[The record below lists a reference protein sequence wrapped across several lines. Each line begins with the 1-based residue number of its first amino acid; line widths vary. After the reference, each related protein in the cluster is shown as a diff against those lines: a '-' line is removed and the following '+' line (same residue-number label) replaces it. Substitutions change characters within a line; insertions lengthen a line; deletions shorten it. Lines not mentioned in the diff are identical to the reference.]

1 MARLFLRCV
10 CRNKMFE
17 RTFCSENTPND
28 PPVFHPERVLVL
40 SKMSRYEFEK
50 HKQPYLSEDELR
62 RRLAARGS
70 NYEGLMKRHKIHTR
84 NLESVTEALR
94 SHGVEVKVIQKHEYT
109 PEKVN
114 WADVIMSA
122 GGDGTFL
129 MAASHI
135 LTRKKPLIGVNTD
148 PSRSEGYL
156 CLPKEYS
163 GKFSHALD
171 RLLAGKFR
179 WRWRNRIR
187 ITLEGYQ
194 VSHIDP
200 VDLDDL
206 ELGAHDHLGPHRDYR
221 YQSESDDERLLHPS
235 ERTLDETETTVLP
248 IRALN
253 EIFIG
258 ETRASRTSYYE
269 LSVDGRRWEKQKS
282 SGLTVCTG
290 TGSSSWSLHINQLT
304 YQSTREIL
312 RIVNEETNSRVSV
325 DSDVITRVMRR
336 YNNSL
341 MFDASE
347 PKMTY
352 TVRDPIINGVFSVK
366 NPRGFAKRIT
376 IRSRCWDACLAVDG
390 GFSFQFND
398 GAMAYL
404 EILPEDALR
413 TVILD

>member
-1 MARLFLRCV
+1 
-10 CRNKMFE
+10 
-17 RTFCSENTPND
+17 
-28 PPVFHPERVLVL
+28 
-40 SKMSRYEFEK
+40 MSRYEFEK

-163 GKFSHALD
+163 GKFSRALD

-235 ERTLDETETTVLP
+235 ERSLDQTETTVLP

-282 SGLTVCTG
+282 SGLTV
-290 TGSSSWSLHINQLT
+290 L
-304 YQSTREIL
+304 
-312 RIVNEETNSRVSV
+312 
-325 DSDVITRVMRR
+325 MRR